1 MSPVMRATANAQ
13 DPSRVRGGLMR
24 PSWVQHPAA
33 EAFSHDTVAREVP
46 IALDLGL
53 MAEASVHTLSDHA
66 APK

>member
-1 MSPVMRATANAQ
+1 MPKTLREFVAASCDLLGFST
-13 DPSRVRGGLMR
+13 R
-24 PSWVQHPAA
+24 PA
-33 EAFSHDTVAREVP
+33 EALSHDTVAREVP